1 MNSDVSQ
8 QWSKRKINFIKS
20 NYANNIM
27 LFSTK
32 YNRQSDLKKEY
43 LQAIYGLYKSTLPFQ
58 WITITDK
65 PPF

>member
-1 MNSDVSQ
+1 
-8 QWSKRKINFIKS
+8 
-20 NYANNIM
+20 M